1 MTPSIVRTGQP
12 VGVTR
17 DPTVLAILAAA
28 RRLFHTPGYTSTRV
42 SDIGNLAGASR
53 ATVYNHFPNKAAIL
67 FQLVRDYMVGY
78 QEIGARLRTRVD
90 PTEPFFSLV
99 RNMVREA
106 MLWRIQNADLRPA
119 IEIAKQMPDS
129 GWKEADEAADKSM
142 SGWLA
147 TVHRAGREC
156 GLTRPDIDIDFAAK
170 ALYSMIEV
178 SLSSLDPASP
188 SEDVERL
195 VDQLARLQW
204 HAIYTIEPEDSPI
217 AIKVAPFLVRS

>member
-1 MTPSIVRTGQP
+1 
-12 VGVTR
+12 
-17 DPTVLAILAAA
+17 
-28 RRLFHTPGYTSTRV
+28 
-42 SDIGNLAGASR
+42 
-53 ATVYNHFPNKAAIL
+53 
-67 FQLVRDYMVGY
+67 
-78 QEIGARLRTRVD
+78 
-90 PTEPFFSLV
+90 
-99 RNMVREA
+99 
-106 MLWRIQNADLRPA
+106 
-119 IEIAKQMPDS
+119 MPDS

-170 ALYSMIEV
+170 ALYSMIEA

>member
-1 MTPSIVRTGQP
+1 
-12 VGVTR
+12 
-17 DPTVLAILAAA
+17 
-28 RRLFHTPGYTSTRV
+28 
-42 SDIGNLAGASR
+42 
-53 ATVYNHFPNKAAIL
+53 
-67 FQLVRDYMVGY
+67 
-78 QEIGARLRTRVD
+78 
-90 PTEPFFSLV
+90 
-99 RNMVREA
+99 MVREA

-170 ALYSMIEV
+170 ALYSMIEA